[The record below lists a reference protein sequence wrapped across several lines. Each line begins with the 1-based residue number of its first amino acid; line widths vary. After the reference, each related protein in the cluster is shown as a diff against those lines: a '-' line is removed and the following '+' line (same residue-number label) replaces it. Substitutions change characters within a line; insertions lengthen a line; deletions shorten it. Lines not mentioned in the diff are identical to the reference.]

1 MTLPPDLAAGFLA
14 DPDNLDHLVLIDA
27 KAVKQFISDLNAHA
41 AAKKDSRKLV
51 GIIATGG
58 TISMK
63 TVDSVRSPD
72 LDLAGILQQGGGGMA
87 ERFDLVGLDAFRI
100 DSSQMDYRHVRDLA
114 IALTH
119 VWENCKA
126 DLAGFLVLHGTDT
139 MAYTAAAF
147 SLLTG
152 QGLPFSVAF
161 TGSQKSVQEPMS
173 DAPANLQHALFTLE
187 ALKNADMAEVVV
199 VMGNKAMLAT
209 SAMKVDATRVNA
221 FDAPLHQYVATF
233 DTMEYPVRLA
243 PWLNPRRKKAY
254 EPTIWA
260 QAQYAHTLIVH
271 SALGLDPALVARQ
284 VADDAVQA
292 VLLFSYGAGTVYDD
306 VTQAIVSV
314 ARQRGIPA
322 FVLSPVHAEYK
333 AVYES
338 ARDLLQQG
346 VTPLYMT
353 LPTALAKIEIG
364 LRKYPGDRAAISRFM
379 TDNYVGEIP
388 GETSRHS
395 RGEHP

>member
-1 MTLPPDLAAGFLA
+1 MLPADLAAGFLK
-14 DPDNLDHLVLIDA
+14 DPGNLDHLTIIDA
-27 KAVKQFISDLNAHA
+27 GAVRRFASAINAQS
-41 AAKKDSRKLV
+41 AAKKEGRKLI

-87 ERFDLVGLDAFRI
+87 ERFDVAGLDALRI
-100 DSSQMDYRHVRDLA
+100 DSSQMDYRHARDLA
-114 IALTH
+114 IAITH
-119 VWENCKA
+119 VWQETNGA
-126 DLAGFLVLHGTDT
+126 VDGFLVLHGTDT

-187 ALKNADMAEVVV
+187 ALKDADMAEIVV
-199 VMGNKAMLAT
+199 VMGDKAMLAT
-209 SAMKVDATRVNA
+209 SAMKVDATRINA
-221 FDAPLHQYVATF
+221 FDAPLHKYVARF
-233 DTMEYPVRLA
+233 DTMEYPVKLA
-243 PWLNPRRKKAY
+243 PWLQPRRTQAY
-254 EPTIWA
+254 APTIWA

-271 SALGLDPALVARQ
+271 SSLGLDPALVARQ
-284 VADDAVQA
+284 AADEAVQA
-292 VLLFSYGAGTVYDD
+292 VLLFSYGAGTVYDGI
-306 VTQAIVSV
+306 TQAI
-314 ARQRGIPA
+314 AATAAQRGIPA
-322 FVLSPVHAEYK
+322 FVLSPVHAEYR

-353 LPTALAKIEIG
+353 LPTALAKIEIA
-364 LRKYPGDRAAISRFM
+364 LRRHPGDRTAIAKFM
-379 TDNYVGEIP
+379 TENYVGEIP
-388 GETSRHS
+388 GERSRLS
-395 RGEHP
+395 PTV